1 MSAVGRGTV
10 VFAKVGGQSMAKT
23 GKTITR
29 VDLYNAVYQE
39 VGLSRA
45 ESSAFVELVLKEVT
59 DCLANGEALKL
70 SSFGS
75 FIVRKK
81 GQRIGRNPKNGV
93 EVSISPRRVLAF
105 KPSAILKRRINSNT
119 SDRNA
124 LSLEESHPSV
134 LAD

>member
-1 MSAVGRGTV
+1 
-10 VFAKVGGQSMAKT
+10 MAKT

-29 VDLYNAVYQE
+29 VDLYNAVHQE

-45 ESSAFVELVLKEVT
+45 ESSAVVELVLKEVT
-59 DCLANGEALKL
+59 DCLAKGEALKL

-81 GQRIGRNPKNGV
+81 GQRIGRNPKNGI
-93 EVSISPRRVLAF
+93 EVPISPHRVLVF
-105 KPSAILKRRINSNT
+105 KPSAILKQRINSNT
-119 SDRNA
+119 FRQHA
-124 LSLEESHPSV
+124 LSLEESHRSV